1 MPLKFIPTTCAC
13 GKRFSVDHA
22 LSCLKGGFVH
32 QRHDEIRDLFGQ
44 TATEISKDVEIE
56 PNLLSLT
63 GEQLHATANGK
74 DEARLDISIGGFWQ
88 RGQRAFFDVRVFNP
102 FAPSYR
108 NQKLS
113 TAFFANEREKKRAY
127 AERIVN
133 IEHGSFT
140 SLVFIPYGGS
150 SRETERFISVL
161 ASSIAEKRKLAG
173 SITTNWLRSKISF
186 ALLRSAILCVRGSR
200 SLRKKQTGNIEIASA
215 TTKQTTYQHAI
226 LIKIQKFWTFNSLKK
241 KKVNF
246 VNIMLKLVNLINITV
261 ILNCLLSLNIEF
273 EN

>member
-1 MPLKFIPTTCAC
+1 MNGDQKRANEIAQMKGASNWLTSLPIREENYVLNKREFYDAIRMRYRWPLKFIPTTCAC

-44 TATEISKDVEIE
+44 TATEISKDVKIE
-56 PNLLSLT
+56 PNLLPLT

-113 TAFFANEREKKRAY
+113 TAFSANEREKKRTY

-140 SLVFIPYGGS
+140 PLVFTPYGGS

-161 ASSIAEKRKLAG
+161 ASSIAEKRK
-173 SITTNWLRSKISF
+173 
-186 ALLRSAILCVRGSR
+186 
-200 SLRKKQTGNIEIASA
+200 
-215 TTKQTTYQHAI
+215 
-226 LIKIQKFWTFNSLKK
+226 
-241 KKVNF
+241 
-246 VNIMLKLVNLINITV
+246 
-261 ILNCLLSLNIEF
+261 
-273 EN
+273 